1 VAQPAAET
9 SVPSRKKT
17 RFSGYNKGDK
27 KQGAAGGQIMKWVY
41 WVKLYNTKFQASC
54 LAKRIE
60 EDWWIY
66 GYDCPREVAVFQSK
80 KGRYG
85 VKYVL

>member
-1 VAQPAAET
+1 
-9 SVPSRKKT
+9 
-17 RFSGYNKGDK
+17 
-27 KQGAAGGQIMKWVY
+27 MKWVY